1 MNGVIDIPEVKII
14 QELINQA
21 RQVSDCAYVP
31 YSHFPVGAAA
41 YFSSGKIYTGCNV
54 ENASYGL
61 TICAERNAI
70 FQAAAQG
77 ERQLVSVA
85 IYIPQE
91 AFATPCG
98 ACRQV
103 MREFA
108 SDCSVILI
116 NKQGVTKVLKLAQL
130 LPDSFGPGHL
140 SNAQCTMHNS

>member
-1 MNGVIDIPEVKII
+1 MGVIDIPDVKII
-14 QELINQA
+14 EELISQA
-21 RQVSDCAYVP
+21 RQVSNHAYVP
-31 YSHFPVGAAA
+31 YSHYPVGAAA
-41 YFSSGKIYTGCNV
+41 YFTSGKIYTGCNV

-70 FQAAAQG
+70 CQAIAQG
-77 ERQLVSVA
+77 ERQLVSIA
-85 IYIPQE
+85 IYVPQE
-91 AFATPCG
+91 VFATPCG

-108 SDCSVILI
+108 SDCSVVLI

-140 SNAQCTMHNS
+140 P